1 MSDTLDQAVP
11 STPERT
17 AKDYASDMEVRWCPG
32 CGDYAILKA
41 VQKTLADL
49 QADPDRTVF
58 LSGIGCAARFPYYV
72 DTYGFHTIHGRAA
85 AIATGV
91 KLAQPDLDVWVVSG
105 DGDSLS
111 IGGNHLLHLL
121 RRNVDLVY
129 LLFNNE
135 VYGLTKGQASPT
147 SPVGQVTP
155 STPSGSLDEPVHAG
169 RYVLGCGGTFFA
181 RVPDVA
187 QAQLVEVMKQAHGH
201 VGTGFVEILQN
212 CIVYHDGAWSAVT
225 DKKTAADRQLWCRH
239 GEPLRFGANGAK
251 ALRLDRTALALEV
264 FTPGVDG
271 GEDEVLVHDA
281 TNPLMGRLLCELE
294 EPMALGVIHRRD
306 APPLE
311 RRFME
316 ARPARRRDPAALQAL
331 LDGADT
337 WTI

>member
-1 MSDTLDQAVP
+1 
-11 STPERT
+11 
-17 AKDYASDMEVRWCPG
+17 
-32 CGDYAILKA
+32 
-41 VQKTLADL
+41 
-49 QADPDRTVF
+49 
-58 LSGIGCAARFPYYV
+58 
-72 DTYGFHTIHGRAA
+72 
-85 AIATGV
+85 
-91 KLAQPDLDVWVVSG
+91 
-105 DGDSLS
+105 
-111 IGGNHLLHLL
+111 
-121 RRNVDLVY
+121 
-129 LLFNNE
+129 
-135 VYGLTKGQASPT
+135 
-147 SPVGQVTP
+147 
-155 STPSGSLDEPVHAG
+155 
-169 RYVLGCGGTFFA
+169 VLGCGGTFFA

-251 ALRLDRTALALEV
+251 ALRLDRAALALEV

-294 EPMALGVIHRRD
+294 EPMALGVIHRHD
-306 APPLE
+306 APALE

-316 ARPARRRDPAALQAL
+316 ARPRRRRDPAALQAL